1 MTKLILPIFITAML
15 TMNFS
20 NAQNDDADAVR
31 QSIEVFFDG
40 FHKQDSAIIKSV
52 VSPEIRLQTMGT
64 DREGNNRLRSDEFG
78 QFIKSIVSIPDSIN
92 FKEEILDFKIQVDG
106 PMAHA
111 WTPYNFWINGER
123 SHCGVNSFQLF
134 HDGKGWKI
142 IYLAD
147 TRRREGCE

>member
-78 QFIKSIVSIPDSIN
+78 QFIKQAVQDYKMAISWGQIN
-92 FKEEILDFKIQVDG
+92 KQ
-106 PMAHA
+106 AHCK
-111 WTPYNFWINGER
+111 R
-123 SHCGVNSFQLF
+123 
-134 HDGKGWKI
+134 
-142 IYLAD
+142 YL
-147 TRRREGCE
+147 